1 MHYIHKLTEHDMA
14 ELLELAQDRDV
25 WWEIVFEW
33 SDLQPPDQQE
43 TDTVREFEWWVV
55 KSSIRSVHVNLVLLQ

>member
-25 WWEIVFEW
+25 WREIVFEW

-43 TDTVREFEWWVV
+43 TDTVREFE
-55 KSSIRSVHVNLVLLQ
+55 